1 MGTVH
6 RLIEQQGKQGALDV
20 LMAQGRKSGG
30 RDPSLLSRA
39 QIEAAAGYMCDEE
52 TGIGYCYSGWCQ
64 AALPHRRL
72 PDGEGWVLESG
83 PTTLIVQPGMR
94 RNPGSDGR
102 TAHYA
107 VPYGS
112 RARLIMI
119 FLQSEAIR
127 TQSREIEM
135 GHSLR
140 GWMKRLGIPIGGKS
154 IDAVREQSELLSR
167 CRLTFEI
174 RRDGAVGL
182 ESQNIVDRALFMEDP
197 ESESSGALFQ
207 QTAKLG
213 EGFFEEL
220 LKHPVPLEEP
230 AIRALS
236 NNSGALD
243 IYAWLAYRLHS
254 LKAPCP
260 VNWRAIQAQFGKGFG
275 RLDNFRHRFAE
286 NLKLALAV
294 YPEARVDMDERGLVL
309 HPSRPP
315 VSPRPYPVRRNA
327 ATDGRSYKSP
337 RLIAGA

>member
-6 RLIEQQGKQGALDV
+6 RLIEEKGKQGALDV
-20 LMAQGRKSGG
+20 LMAQKGKPGG
-30 RDPSLLSRA
+30 RDPALLSRA

-52 TGIGYCYSGWCQ
+52 SGIGYCYSGWCQ

-94 RNPGSDGR
+94 RNPGPDGK

-127 TQSREIEM
+127 TRSREVEM
-135 GHSLR
+135 GRSLR
-140 GWMKRLGIPIGGKS
+140 SWMKRLGIPIGGKS

-174 RRDGAVGL
+174 RHEGAVGL

-197 ESESSGALFQ
+197 ESEAPGSLFQ
-207 QTAKLG
+207 ETARLG
-213 EGFFEEL
+213 EGFFDEL

-260 VNWRAIQAQFGKGFG
+260 VTWRAIQGQFGKGFG
-275 RLDNFRHRFAE
+275 RLDNFRHRFCE

-294 YPEARVDMDERGLVL
+294 YPAARVEIDERGLVL

-315 VSPRPYPVRRNA
+315 VSSRPGTGRPRAPA
-327 ATDGRSYKSP
+327 DERSYKSP
-337 RLIAGA
+337 HLIV